1 MSLQQF
7 LGRWQ
12 QLAQLADAAGWWRG
26 WIAAQP
32 VLGQVA
38 SACAVGEAVED
49 RDAPGRANE
58 LLLGLVRVGSVDGG
72 VDERAATFVASLL
85 VPGGN
90 RIVCD
95 LSSLGPDVDAVVAG
109 ALWLQVRQYPWR
121 RRPRAVARNTLM
133 DTRRAVLAEFG
144 ATTGRRPALV
154 PVAPLELTEAVDRRG
169 GEGGGGQV
177 VADLALLR
185 LLVWAQAGGL
195 LGRGDAALLWELVL
209 AGTDPQTAV
218 APAGGIRGVGSP
230 ETVRVAAARGVSAR
244 TVRRERDRVVRRL
257 RRVAGDFQIDA
268 DWAVHPRGVGV
279 LTRVGPLA
287 REDSNA

>member
-1 MSLQQF
+1 MPRGGGGGGSRRSRCWVGWPRRARW
-7 LGRWQ
+7 GRRSRT
-12 QLAQLADAAGWWRG
+12 GTR
-26 WIAAQP
+26 
-32 VLGQVA
+32 
-38 SACAVGEAVED
+38 
-49 RDAPGRANE
+49 RGRANE

-90 RIVCD
+90 RIICD
-95 LSSLGPDVDAVVAG
+95 LSSLGADVDAVVAG

-121 RRPRAVARNTLM
+121 RRPRAVAKNTLM
-133 DTRRAVLAEFG
+133 DTRRAVLAEYG

-177 VADLALLR
+177 VADLVLLR

-218 APAGGIRGVGSP
+218 APGGGIRGVGSP

-244 TVRRERDRVVRRL
+244 TVRRERARVVRRL

-268 DWAVHPRGVGV
+268 DWAVHPRGLGC
-279 LTRVGPLA
+279 LPG
-287 REDSNA
+287 